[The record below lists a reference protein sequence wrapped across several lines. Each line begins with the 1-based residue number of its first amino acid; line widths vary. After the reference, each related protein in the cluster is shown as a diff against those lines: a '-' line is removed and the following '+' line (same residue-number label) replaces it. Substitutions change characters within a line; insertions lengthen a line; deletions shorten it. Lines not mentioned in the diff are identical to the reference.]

1 MFSPQLLEDAL
12 GAVGDLLGARDQSV
26 SLLVVGGA
34 ALLLQDHT
42 HRDATVDV
50 DVLAQIEDG
59 RLVDPVPLPAGVREA
74 ARLVAEGY
82 GLPDDW
88 LNSVVATSWTGHWPP
103 ALPSDPLA
111 DARRLEFGGLTVFLV
126 GRETLIP
133 MKLHAAANHAHAA
146 EFDSEGRVTGV
157 DLSPRDA
164 QRHLVDLVEL
174 SPTDADL
181 DRAAAWVHTQ
191 DSSPDLTRSLT
202 PSAAMSETLVRNAR
216 AAAARAIVETVG
228 VQWQEVGYL
237 GSRTGR
243 AREVVIDPEALLVM
257 TLEAVRHEPT
267 LDQALAWWAVRG
279 AALHSLP
286 RVDYVLRLAPADLSA
301 EAAGFAARVWGA
313 KGASASWKRRAREA
327 SLEPVEPPGRLK
339 GAAVPRVLREP
350 LVMLRTRAFA
360 GVGLKADL
368 LAYLAARGPQPSTIS
383 TVEKALGYARSGILA
398 ATADVARAGLATL
411 SASPLRYVMRPGVLD
426 LGTVPPWRFWPQI
439 AAFLIGAA
447 RWGEALRDPT
457 PFLLSVEARALHAML
472 MAVVAEHPL
481 PAAYPAPDPAAFPG
495 PAYLEPFAQTVEAVA
510 RWIADG
516 LPVGPAAPTGLS
528 VTIEEFDPD
537 PPDGPPTPST
547 PPAAS

>member
-50 DVLAQIEDG
+50 DVLAQNEDG

-181 DRAAAWVHTQ
+181 DRAAA
-191 DSSPDLTRSLT
+191 
-202 PSAAMSETLVRNAR
+202 
-216 AAAARAIVETVG
+216 
-228 VQWQEVGYL
+228 
-237 GSRTGR
+237 
-243 AREVVIDPEALLVM
+243 
-257 TLEAVRHEPT
+257 
-267 LDQALAWWAVRG
+267 
-279 AALHSLP
+279 
-286 RVDYVLRLAPADLSA
+286 
-301 EAAGFAARVWGA
+301 
-313 KGASASWKRRAREA
+313 
-327 SLEPVEPPGRLK
+327 
-339 GAAVPRVLREP
+339 
-350 LVMLRTRAFA
+350 
-360 GVGLKADL
+360 
-368 LAYLAARGPQPSTIS
+368 
-383 TVEKALGYARSGILA
+383 
-398 ATADVARAGLATL
+398 
-411 SASPLRYVMRPGVLD
+411 
-426 LGTVPPWRFWPQI
+426 
-439 AAFLIGAA
+439 
-447 RWGEALRDPT
+447 
-457 PFLLSVEARALHAML
+457 
-472 MAVVAEHPL
+472 
-481 PAAYPAPDPAAFPG
+481 
-495 PAYLEPFAQTVEAVA
+495 
-510 RWIADG
+510 
-516 LPVGPAAPTGLS
+516 
-528 VTIEEFDPD
+528 
-537 PPDGPPTPST
+537 
-547 PPAAS
+547 